1 MTDQEKLA
9 EISRLLD
16 EAYKHYFSY
25 EGHCK
30 SSEGYIHVEYGTYWD
45 RMDNPTEMK
54 IKSVHIYSYVFC
66 SQGRSQ
72 DFDSIDEAL
81 ETVRGWHANEMA
93 YDPNSEEAIENNRLM
108 DEMAG
113 KFIGEMMA
121 DGRLTVID
129 LSKEIKKDEDG
140 L

>member
-1 MTDQEKLA
+1 MNDFEKLA

-30 SSEGYIHVEYGTYWD
+30 SSEGYMHVEYGNYWD
-45 RMDNPTEMK
+45 RSENPTELK
-54 IKSVHIYSYVFC
+54 VKSVHIYSYVFC
-66 SQGRSQ
+66 RQGRSE

-81 ETVRGWHANEMA
+81 EVVHGWHADEMA
-93 YDPNSEEAIENNRLM
+93 YDPNTPEALENNRLM

-113 KFIGEMMA
+113 EFIQSMMES
-121 DGRLTVID
+121 GRLTVID
-129 LSKEIKKDEDG
+129 IDKEELDTNGNI
-140 L
+140 